1 MKKRALIVILCIAAA
16 IILGAVIILSA
27 SNQTDEP
34 APVKPEVAYKD
45 SLVDVQE
52 ILAAPDDEEN
62 VLDGMYGVREAI
74 QALGDAAA
82 DTVGYAYSDMNQD
95 GQQELLIGNFEGT
108 GAPDVK
114 NELYGAFTYVDGTP
128 EPLFE
133 KQKRNTYALTDTGT
147 LYFHGSDG
155 VAFHIVAEYQMTE
168 EGFVCIDFYF
178 SYPKYGD
185 INELEYFHN
194 TTGEWDPDVSEKV
207 DMTFEQLE
215 QIRKELAA
223 RTVALDAQLLSEI
236 ETK

>member
-1 MKKRALIVILCIAAA
+1 MKKRALIVILCIAA
-16 IILGAVIILSA
+16 VSILSA
-27 SNQTDEP
+27 CNKTDEP
-34 APVKPEVAYKD
+34 APVKPEIAYKD
-45 SLVDVQE
+45 TLVDFQE

-62 VLDGMYGVREAI
+62 ILDGMYGVYEAI
-74 QALGDAAA
+74 QTLGDVAA

-114 NELYGAFTYVDGTP
+114 NELYGAYTYVDGML

-147 LYFHGSDG
+147 LSFHGSDG

-185 INELEYFHN
+185 VNELEYFHN
-194 TTGEWDPDVSEKV
+194 TTGQWDPDVSEKV

-236 ETK
+236 GKE

>member
-1 MKKRALIVILCIAAA
+1 MKKRVWIVILCIAAVSLLTA
-16 IILGAVIILSA
+16 C
-27 SNQTDEP
+27 NQTDEP
-34 APVKPEVAYKD
+34 TPVKPEVAYKD
-45 SLVDVQE
+45 TLVDFGE
-52 ILAAPDDEEN
+52 ILSAPDSEEN
-62 VLDGMYGVREAI
+62 RIDGMYGVREAI
-74 QALGDAAA
+74 QALGDVAA

-147 LYFHGSDG
+147 LYFYGSDG
-155 VAFHIVAEYQMTE
+155 VAFHIVAEYEMTE
-168 EGFVCIDFYF
+168 EGIVCKDFYF

-185 INELEYFHN
+185 INDLEYFHN
-194 TTGEWDPDVSEKV
+194 TTGQWDPDVSEKV

-215 QIRKELAA
+215 QIRKDLAA
-223 RTVALDAQLLSEI
+223 RTVALDAELLSQIGQE
-236 ETK
+236 

>member
-1 MKKRALIVILCIAAA
+1 MKKRVWIVILCIAA
-16 IILGAVIILSA
+16 VCILSA
-27 SNQTDEP
+27 CNKKDEP
-34 APVKPEVAYKD
+34 KPVKPEKAYKD
-45 SLVDVQE
+45 TLVDFGE
-52 ILAAPDDEEN
+52 ILSAPDAEEN
-62 VLDGMYGVREAI
+62 MIDGMYGVREAI
-74 QALGDAAA
+74 QALGDEAA
-82 DTVGYAYSDMNQD
+82 DTVGYAYTDLNQD
-95 GQQELLIGNFEGT
+95 GQKELLIGNFT
-108 GAPDVK
+108 GAGTADTK
-114 NELYGAFTYVDGTP
+114 NEIYGAYTYHMGFL

-155 VAFHIVAEYQMTE
+155 VAFHIVAEYEMTE
-168 EGFVCIDFYF
+168 EGIVCKDFYF

-223 RTVALDAQLLSEI
+223 RTVALDAELLSGIGKE
-236 ETK
+236 